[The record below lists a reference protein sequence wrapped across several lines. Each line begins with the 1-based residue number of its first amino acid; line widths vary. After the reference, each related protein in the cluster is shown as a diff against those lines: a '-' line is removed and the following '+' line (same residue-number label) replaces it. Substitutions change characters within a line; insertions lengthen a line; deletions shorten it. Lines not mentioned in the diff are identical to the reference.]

1 MDSRILKMKDEMEQH
16 LKEKIIPFWEGLKD
30 EENGGFYGYMDF
42 DSLEIDKKYVKGCI
56 LHSRILWFF
65 SNAYLVLKD
74 EKFLDEL
81 RNRLSGL
88 PQEDIEE
95 RIAFYEEMID
105 DRMEDGVSEE
115 EAVSR
120 IGSVENIARQ
130 IMSEIPLTKL
140 VQEKVKPKRNLRAW
154 EIVLLV
160 LGSPLWISLL
170 ISVLAIIFS
179 VYVTIWSVV
188 LVVYAFESQ
197 LGRV

>member
-1 MDSRILKMKDEMEQH
+1 MNK
-16 LKEKIIPFWEGLKD
+16 
-30 EENGGFYGYMDF
+30 
-42 DSLEIDKKYVKGCI
+42 
-56 LHSRILWFF
+56 
-65 SNAYLVLKD
+65 

-170 ISVLAIIFS
+170 ISVLAAIFS
-179 VYVTIWSVV
+179 VYVAIWSVV
-188 LVVYAFESQ
+188 LVVYAVDLTFAIGVLACIVGILVY
-197 LGRV
+197 LGEGNQGGALFSLGAGIVCAGLAILMFFVCIWITKAVVKLTGKILLSIKTLFVGKKD

>member
-1 MDSRILKMKDEMEQH
+1 MNK
-16 LKEKIIPFWEGLKD
+16 
-30 EENGGFYGYMDF
+30 
-42 DSLEIDKKYVKGCI
+42 
-56 LHSRILWFF
+56 
-65 SNAYLVLKD
+65 

-140 VQEKVKPKRNLRAW
+140 VKEKISPKRSLKAW
-154 EIVLLV
+154 EIILLV
-160 LGSPLWISLL
+160 LGSPVWIPLIIAAIAVLLALYVVMWAVVICFYAVDVSFVAGTLACIVGLFVSLMVGNL
-170 ISVLAIIFS
+170 AVALFSLGAGLALAGLTILMSFVCIGITKAVIKLTGWMLLRIKISFV
-179 VYVTIWSVV
+179 
-188 LVVYAFESQ
+188 
-197 LGRV
+197 GRED

>member
-1 MDSRILKMKDEMEQH
+1 MNK
-16 LKEKIIPFWEGLKD
+16 
-30 EENGGFYGYMDF
+30 
-42 DSLEIDKKYVKGCI
+42 
-56 LHSRILWFF
+56 
-65 SNAYLVLKD
+65 

-170 ISVLAIIFS
+170 ISVLAAIFS
-179 VYVTIWSVV
+179 VYVAIWSVV
-188 LVVYAFESQ
+188 LVVYAFDLTFAMGVLACIVGILIF
-197 LGRV
+197 LGEGNPGGALFSLGAGIVCAGLAILLFFVCIWITKAVVKLTGKILLGIKTLFVGKKD

>member
-1 MDSRILKMKDEMEQH
+1 MNK
-16 LKEKIIPFWEGLKD
+16 
-30 EENGGFYGYMDF
+30 
-42 DSLEIDKKYVKGCI
+42 
-56 LHSRILWFF
+56 
-65 SNAYLVLKD
+65 

-154 EIVLLV
+154 EIVLL
-160 LGSPLWISLL
+160 
-170 ISVLAIIFS
+170 SVPAIFWRS
-179 VYVTIWSVV
+179 C
-188 LVVYAFESQ
+188 
-197 LGRV
+197 